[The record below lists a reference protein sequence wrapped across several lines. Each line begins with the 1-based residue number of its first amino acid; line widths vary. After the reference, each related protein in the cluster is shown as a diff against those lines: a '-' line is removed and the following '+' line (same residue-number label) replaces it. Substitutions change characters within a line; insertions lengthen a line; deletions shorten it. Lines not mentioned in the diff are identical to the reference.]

1 MEVWLE
7 EKVRVLA
14 SELKYARSVDTYLV
28 KFSSLIYE
36 LEDQCLG
43 DSNCIRDLFKRILE
57 HPTLTKEISTLACH
71 VDEVIHAIQEN
82 PRFKN
87 LRNYVDLVEDV
98 LKKTSCISEKELVV
112 TREPTFR
119 VEREEHVKLEK
130 PTVTPTKYKL
140 HLELLLKIAFIVA
153 IALIVLGFLLFIIF
167 K

>member
-1 MEVWLE
+1 
-7 EKVRVLA
+7 
-14 SELKYARSVDTYLV
+14 
-28 KFSSLIYE
+28 
-36 LEDQCLG
+36 
-43 DSNCIRDLFKRILE
+43 
-57 HPTLTKEISTLACH
+57 
-71 VDEVIHAIQEN
+71 VIHAIQEN

-140 HLELLLKIAFIVA
+140 HLELLLKIAFIAA
-153 IALIVLGFLLFIIF
+153 IALIVLGFLLFTIF